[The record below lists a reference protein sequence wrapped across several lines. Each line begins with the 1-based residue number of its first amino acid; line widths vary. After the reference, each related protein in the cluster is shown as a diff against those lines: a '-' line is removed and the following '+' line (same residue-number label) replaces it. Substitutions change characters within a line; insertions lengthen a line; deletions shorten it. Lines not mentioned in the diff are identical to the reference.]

1 MPEKYREVIDL
12 IIDILLR
19 DEEENFFAN
28 IFSPKDPI
36 CFASTDKQTNKQI
49 NTQTTMMT
57 PTRVINYEKTEG
69 RNSSRHDAGK
79 SEGLVAKPLVKDD
92 KKYT

>member
-1 MPEKYREVIDL
+1 
-12 IIDILLR
+12 
-19 DEEENFFAN
+19 
-28 IFSPKDPI
+28 
-36 CFASTDKQTNKQI
+36 
-49 NTQTTMMT
+49 MMT

-79 SEGLVAKPLVKDD
+79 SEGLVTKPLVKND